1 MAAFIVVLGLNSLA
15 HGSLAELR
23 FNACIMPESTS
34 PSSSCPPA
42 GGIFATTHWSLV
54 LAAGGASPEAQDA
67 LAGLC
72 QAYWYPLYAYARSRG
87 HRVEDAQ
94 DLTQEFFAR
103 LLAHNWLGRADRNK
117 GRFRSFLLGAMR
129 HFLDDEWDKLRAQKR
144 GGGAAMLPLE
154 FDTAETRYSREPSQ
168 EATPE
173 QDFERRWAVALL
185 DQVIQRLRAEYEQ
198 DGRGELFALLNPC
211 LVGDRTSQPYAEIA
225 KKLGT
230 TEGMVKSAVHRLRQR
245 YRELLRDEIAQT
257 VAEPGEVEEE
267 LRHMYVVLGG

>member
-1 MAAFIVVLGLNSLA
+1 
-15 HGSLAELR
+15 
-23 FNACIMPESTS
+23 MPESTT
-34 PSSSCPPA
+34 PSSSCPA
-42 GGIFATTHWSLV
+42 QSGIFATTHWSLV

-67 LAGLC
+67 LARLC

-103 LLAHNWLGRADRNK
+103 LLAHNWLERADRAK

-144 GGGAAMLPLE
+144 GGGVATLPLE
-154 FDTAETRYSREPSQ
+154 LDTAETRYSCEPSTP
-168 EATPE
+168 ATPE
-173 QDFERRWAVALL
+173 QDFERRWALALL
-185 DQVIQRLRAEYEQ
+185 ERVVNLLRAEYEQ
-198 DGRGELFALLNPC
+198 DGRADLFAFLNPC
-211 LVGDRTSQPYAEIA
+211 LMGDRTHQPYAEIA

-230 TEGMVKSAVHRLRQR
+230 TEGTVKSAVHRLRRR
-245 YRELLRDEIAQT
+245 YRQLLRDEIAHT

-267 LRHMYVVLGG
+267 LRHMYAVIGG